1 MDSHL
6 DLITLAC
13 LAAKGLNVHLTEKP
27 PPLSHTTKMRNRQYR
42 NPEQPRKPSH
52 WTIMWRRHPER
63 LRQHID
69 RLSKMRSDKAEERG
83 RLIQALFNMMPSQPM
98 RAFELRD
105 RLAALWLETYSEEID
120 KKQAWSEI
128 RRAMRLGMV
137 GRSDDDLYIP
147 RHE

>member
-13 LAAKGLNVHLTEKP
+13 LAAKGLNVHLRKIPIPFP
-27 PPLSHTTKMRNRQYR
+27 PTTQMKNRRYQ
-42 NPEQPRKPSH
+42 NPNRPRKPSH

-69 RLSKMRSDKAEERG
+69 RLSKMRTDKADERG
-83 RLIQALFNMMPSQPM
+83 RLIQALFNMMPPQPM

-105 RLAALWLETYSEEID
+105 RLAALWLETYSEELD
-120 KKQAWSEI
+120 KKQAWSEV

>member
-1 MDSHL
+1 
-6 DLITLAC
+6 
-13 LAAKGLNVHLTEKP
+13 
-27 PPLSHTTKMRNRQYR
+27 
-42 NPEQPRKPSH
+42 
-52 WTIMWRRHPER
+52 MWRRHPER
-63 LRQHID
+63 LRDHITK
-69 RLSKMRSDKAEERG
+69 LSKLRADKAEERG

-105 RLAALWLETYSEEID
+105 RLADLWLETYDEQLD
-120 KKQAWSEI
+120 RKQAWAEV

>member
-1 MDSHL
+1 
-6 DLITLAC
+6 
-13 LAAKGLNVHLTEKP
+13 
-27 PPLSHTTKMRNRQYR
+27 
-42 NPEQPRKPSH
+42 
-52 WTIMWRRHPER
+52 MWRRHPER

-83 RLIQALFNMMPSQPM
+83 RLIQALFNMMPVQPM

-105 RLAALWLETYSEEID
+105 RLSALWLETYSEELD
-120 KKQAWSEI
+120 KKQAWSEV